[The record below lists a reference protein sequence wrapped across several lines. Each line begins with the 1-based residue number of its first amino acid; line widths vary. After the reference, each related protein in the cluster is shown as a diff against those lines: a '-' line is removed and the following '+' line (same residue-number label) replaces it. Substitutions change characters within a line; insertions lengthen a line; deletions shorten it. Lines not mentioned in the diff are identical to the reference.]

1 MIAPVRSFARGC
13 AARALVRSR
22 HRRRTT
28 ISNEC
33 SLLAHCRCGRRSWWS
48 LSPGAGIASL
58 RDRRMH
64 CATEA
69 GSDPRVERRV
79 SEICR
84 PAQQPTNVERRRSS
98 SPERRR
104 RIRAPRITA
113 VGDESTVHKDELHG
127 RRPVANLNAPS
138 AESVS
143 RSVCGLP
150 RTTTVLS
157 RCDWG
162 ADEKWRRQSSEYD
175 PVNAGRASRESN
187 EMRPL
192 RYSINLTLDGCCH
205 HEAGLPRT
213 RSRCA
218 TGPLRW
224 NEPMPCYSAG

>member
-1 MIAPVRSFARGC
+1 MGSLRS
-13 AARALVRSR
+13 RAGNPPLSEFLRRAWHAGATGSR
-22 HRRRTT
+22 HRASCCQSISARSRRTIVAIPYT
-28 ISNEC
+28 E
-33 SLLAHCRCGRRSWWS
+33 RCCAPTGR
-48 LSPGAGIASL
+48 IA
-58 RDRRMH
+58 
-64 CATEA
+64 
-69 GSDPRVERRV
+69 
-79 SEICR
+79 
-84 PAQQPTNVERRRSS
+84 
-98 SPERRR
+98 RRR